1 MSSFES
7 LEFEGHG
14 FVLHVSPL
22 WLSSVFE
29 DVGDFLESLV
39 EDFEVIVSF
48 HVFLWALYYY
58 SGKVDEYCFCY
69 GVMLCC
75 ESICFIVTCFN
86 PRFPVYF
93 DLSGAI
99 VVDGCLQ
106 FVRQIGYCS

>member
-14 FVLHVSPL
+14 LVLHVSPL

-29 DVGDFLESLV
+29 DFGDFLESLV
-39 EDFEVIVSF
+39 EDSEVIVSF

-69 GVMLCC
+69 DVMLCC
-75 ESICFIVTCFN
+75 EVVCFIMTCFN
-86 PRFPVYF
+86 PGFPVYF

-106 FVRQIGYCS
+106 FVR